1 MQKFCWPPNSEAEP
15 DAADDD
21 VRSERNA
28 TRTHSPPFQ
37 EIAKKTDGGGINLA
51 DLALFAF

>member
-1 MQKFCWPPNSEAEP
+1 MLLAKAEP
-15 DAADDD
+15 DAAGDSAD
-21 VRSERNA
+21 VRSKRNA